1 MSPTSPRTT
10 ATLLVL
16 AALIVGALI
25 GVAGDHL
32 FLIHRHE
39 LMRREFAPHRIVDR
53 LDRELHLTA
62 QQKSEIQRILDTH
75 HQRMDAIMSNV
86 RPQMRQEIEASN
98 TEIEKI
104 LTPQQRVQF
113 QHLKMRMPPGRGG
126 PRREPR

>member
-1 MSPTSPRTT
+1 
-10 ATLLVL
+10 LLVL

-39 LMRREFAPHRIVDR
+39 LLRREFAAHRIVDR

-62 QQKSEIQRILDTH
+62 QQKSQIQRILDTH
-75 HQRMDAIMSNV
+75 HQRMHDIMSNV
-86 RPQMRQEIEASN
+86 RPRMRQEIEAGN
-98 TEIEKI
+98 AEIEKI
-104 LTPQQRVQF
+104 LTPQQREQF